1 MTGLGK
7 VVNTIEETI
16 IAMLLAGMTIVTFTQ
31 VVARYVFNSGWIAA
45 LEFTSI
51 LFAWLVL
58 IGAPYGIKIGGHLAV
73 DSFVRVFPSAVFRA
87 FCVFAAVCGIAYG
100 VILFIGAC
108 GNPFE
113 TGVCGSGYVGRMYKI
128 GLHTEDLRWPRW
140 AVYSILPISMLLFIY
155 RCAEAAVAIVRGK
168 RESFAAA
175 HEAEDLVRENTNIV
189 K

>member
-58 IGAPYGIKIGGHLAV
+58 IGA
-73 DSFVRVFPSAVFRA
+73 
-87 FCVFAAVCGIAYG
+87 
-100 VILFIGAC
+100 
-108 GNPFE
+108 
-113 TGVCGSGYVGRMYKI
+113 
-128 GLHTEDLRWPRW
+128 
-140 AVYSILPISMLLFIY
+140 
-155 RCAEAAVAIVRGK
+155 
-168 RESFAAA
+168 
-175 HEAEDLVRENTNIV
+175 
-189 K
+189 